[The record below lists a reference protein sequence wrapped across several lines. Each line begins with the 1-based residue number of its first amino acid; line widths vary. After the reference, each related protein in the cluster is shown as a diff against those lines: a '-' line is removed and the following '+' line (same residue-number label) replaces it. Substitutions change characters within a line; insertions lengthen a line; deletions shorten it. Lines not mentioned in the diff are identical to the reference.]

1 LTKED
6 LRLPHVFISHG
17 KQDSWIAGQVSKEI
31 SSLGATTFLDEAN
44 IKKGDDFKK
53 EIHRELA
60 DCTELIALFTPWSMD
75 RAWVWVEIGAAWG
88 LDKRIIAVLC
98 GMDIS
103 DLEGA
108 PGGEAV
114 LGDLNII
121 SINDLPEYLSELE
134 VRAGQEHA

>member
-1 LTKED
+1 M
-6 LRLPHVFISHG
+6 
-17 KQDSWIAGQVSKEI
+17 
-31 SSLGATTFLDEAN
+31 DEAN